1 MGAQT
6 AVAKMKCFWDMDA
19 AAPTHRPDEH
29 TTADVIKFCSASCMF
44 DFQCMPMCPDCGR
57 DSKDDHVK
65 KPGEGWLNP
74 YMMRNVWGTYSS
86 NYANSNGHV
95 RRSDG
100 NAGGYRN

>member
-1 MGAQT
+1 MDAQT

-29 TTADVIKFCSASCMF
+29 TTANVIKFCSASCMF

-57 DSKDDHVK
+57 DSKDGHVK
-65 KPGEGWLNP
+65 KAKGMLAQPIHDAAS
-74 YMMRNVWGTYSS
+74 RGTYPS
-86 NYANSNGHV
+86 NDANSNGHV